1 MQSPSEASL
10 FLALIDPDWS
20 RLVETIGPRPDIVP
34 DTQEPY
40 EALVRAVA
48 YQQLHGKAAAAILGR
63 LLELHGGQFPAPAAL
78 LATDV
83 AQLRACGFSGRK
95 IAYITGLAEASLAGS
110 IPDHATALAMK
121 DEALIAQLTAL
132 PGIGRWTVEMMLM
145 HTLRRADILP
155 VDDLGVREG
164 FRRMKGLSTAPTP
177 RSLRDIGL
185 AWSPHRSSAAW
196 YLWRVPRDYPAP

>member
-1 MQSPSEASL
+1 MSSLSEASQ
-10 FLALIDPDWS
+10 FLASLDADWA
-20 RLVETIGPRPDIVP
+20 RLVTMIGPRPDTAP

-95 IAYITGLAEASLAGS
+95 ITYITGLAQAALAGN
-110 IPDHATALAMK
+110 IPDHATALAME
-121 DEALIAQLTAL
+121 DEALITQLTAL

-164 FRRMKGLSTAPTP
+164 FRRLKGLSTAPTP
-177 RSLRDIGL
+177 RVLRDIGL

-196 YLWRVPRDYPAP
+196 YLWRVPRDYLPP